1 MGNENL
7 ILGNFIIKTPYPTI
21 FYHGDNLLS

>member
-7 ILGNFIIKTPYPTI
+7 IL
-21 FYHGDNLLS
+21 DLLQ